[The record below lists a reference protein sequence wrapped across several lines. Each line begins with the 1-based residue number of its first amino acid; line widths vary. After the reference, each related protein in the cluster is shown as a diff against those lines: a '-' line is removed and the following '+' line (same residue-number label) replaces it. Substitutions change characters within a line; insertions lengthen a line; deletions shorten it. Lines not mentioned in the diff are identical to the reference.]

1 MYKYL
6 TLFFSVTLF
15 CCGCKSD
22 SVPSKY
28 IQPKQMTGLLVQVHL
43 IDGSLYNGLQGGDSL
58 YKYGMGKYLAA
69 FKKFD
74 TDSAQFRKSMEYYSS
89 EPDKLL
95 KIYDSVEVRIK
106 TMSDSVN
113 LEQNKQRAITHKA
126 DSLKADSVRKA
137 LMKPKTPAQKAD
149 SVKQAKIQ
157 QRATLRRVDSLKA
170 DFYKKQAETKRAM
183 KSKVD
188 SVKKLKHRLRPN
200 AVPIK

>member
-15 CCGCKSD
+15 LCGCKGD
-22 SVPSKY
+22 SVPSKF
-28 IQPKQMTGLLVQVHL
+28 IQPKQMTGLLVQIHL

-58 YKYGMGKYLAA
+58 YKYGMGKYLDA
-69 FKKFD
+69 FRKFD
-74 TDSAQFRKSMEYYSS
+74 TDSAQFRKSMQYYAS
-89 EPDKLL
+89 EPDKLF

-113 LEQNKQRAITHKA
+113 LSQNKQRAITQKA

-137 LMKPKTPAQKAD
+137 LLKPKTPAQKAD
-149 SVKQAKIQ
+149 SVKQAKI
-157 QRATLRRVDSLKA
+157 RERVMAQKADSLKA
-170 DFYKKQAETKRAM
+170 DLAKQAKTKRAM
-183 KSKVD
+183 NSKID
-188 SVKKLKHRLRPN
+188 SAKKLKHRKKLN

>member
-15 CCGCKSD
+15 LCGCKGD
-22 SVPSKY
+22 SVPSKF
-28 IQPKQMTGLLVQVHL
+28 IQPKQMTGLLVQIHL

-74 TDSAQFRKSMEYYSS
+74 TDSAQFRKSMQYYAS
-89 EPDKLL
+89 EPDKLF

-113 LEQNKQRAITHKA
+113 LAQNKLRAITQKA
-126 DSLKADSVRKA
+126 DSLKADSVKKA
-137 LMKPKTPAQKAD
+137 MLKPKTPVQKAD
-149 SVKQAKIQ
+149 SVKQAKI
-157 QRATLRRVDSLKA
+157 RERTMARKA
-170 DFYKKQAETKRAM
+170 DSVKADLLKQAKTKRAM
-183 KSKVD
+183 TLKID
-188 SVKKLKHRLRPN
+188 SVRKLKHRLRPN

>member
-15 CCGCKSD
+15 LCGCKSD
-22 SVPSKY
+22 SVPSKF
-28 IQPKQMTGLLVQVHL
+28 IQPKQMTGLLIQIHL

-69 FKKFD
+69 FKKFN
-74 TDSAQFRKSMEYYSS
+74 TDSAQFRKSMQYYAS
-89 EPDKLL
+89 EPDKLF

-113 LEQNKQRAITHKA
+113 LAQNKQRMANQKA
-126 DSLKADSVRKA
+126 DSLKANSVRKA
-137 LMKPKTPAQKAD
+137 MLRPKTAAQKAD
-149 SVKQAKIQ
+149 SVKQAKI
-157 QRATLRRVDSLKA
+157 RESVMARKADSLKNDLA
-170 DFYKKQAETKRAM
+170 KQAKIKRAM
-183 KSKVD
+183 NSKID
-188 SVKKLKHRLRPN
+188 SAKKLKHRKKLN